1 MDCNEGNAEMTTLT
15 PMQLPADSSLDENAN
30 NQVLP
35 QCSTTSQDEA
45 LKVAETFCKTYYET
59 VQKKPHVSS
68 KTGFL
73 IIGVAALPGH
83 TRDDLDGN
91 PILNQQQIQSFFE
104 QLPSLTFSL
113 MALDCHPASALAVGS
128 KKTFF
133 IKAAGLYRISGPG
146 SQKQFTQD
154 IVLVAEGDKYKIAV
168 DTFRTKHPE

>member
-59 VQKKPHVSS
+59 VQKKPHLVSQLYLD
-68 KTGFL
+68 TPVM
-73 IIGVAALPGH
+73 IW
-83 TRDDLDGN
+83 DGN

-128 KKTFF
+128 RKTFF
-133 IKAAGLYRISGPG
+133 IKAAGLYRVSGPG

-154 IVLVAEGDKYKIAV
+154 IVLTADGNKYKIAV